1 MNLDNLQIGQTI
13 KNYKELCGLLDCK
26 VSAGDSKKAQLK
38 ELERHVKYHKE
49 GNKFII
55 DKIFEKPKDKQD
67 NRKNNKGKSADYID
81 DIELR
86 LLGKFLTKGKGSNL
100 TIGKSVLLRDTGL
113 VNSNYSYCK
122 KRQEKLATYLDI
134 DKETIY
140 DYYNSVDS
148 MVVNNLERA
157 LKNLSNE
164 KIIDLDTTTIIC
176 KNKLVTVEY
185 KHETY
190 IDEFD
195 EEIERITPVANADI
209 IYEEVT
215 DEEHE
220 IILRVEGELL
230 DKMKVKRITDLF
242 ATGKIKEYYDRCYFE
257 IRKELPDFNFYFK
270 AYKITYNYDRIVNK
284 LNEYGYD
291 DWFKDIEK
299 QCNFIIN
306 EGVQDKIIDN
316 ARNRKSRKDKEYENV
331 IGGLKPDEKHAC
343 RLNDK
348 YIDKYNNISH
358 NVIDLNAKNIKKEV
372 KQTKIIYEQNI
383 KS

>member
-1 MNLDNLQIGQTI
+1 MNIDNLQIKQTI
-13 KNYKELCGLLDCK
+13 KNYKELCDLLDWK
-26 VSAGDSKKAQLK
+26 ISAGDSKKSQLK
-38 ELERHVKYHKE
+38 ELERYCKYHKE

-55 DKIFEKPKDKQD
+55 DEIHNEPKDKQD

-81 DIELR
+81 DLALR
-86 LLGKFLTKGKGSNL
+86 LLGEFLTKGKDNNL
-100 TIGKSVLLRDTGL
+100 TIGKSVLLRDVGL

-122 KRQEKLATYLDI
+122 QRQEKLANYLDI

-164 KIIDLDTTTIIC
+164 KIIDLDTTTIVC
-176 KNKLVTVEY
+176 KNKLLGVNY

-195 EEIERITPVANADI
+195 EEIERIIPIANADI

-215 DEEHE
+215 LEEHE
-220 IILRVEGELL
+220 IILKVEGETL
-230 DKMKVKRITDLF
+230 DKMKVRRVTDLF
-242 ATGKIKEYYDRCYFE
+242 ATGRIKEYYNECYKQ
-257 IRKELPDFNFYFK
+257 IRRELSDFNYYFK

-291 DWFKDIEK
+291 DWLKEME
-299 QCNFIIN
+299 QEYNHLIN
-306 EGVQDKIIDN
+306 CGVKDKIISN
-316 ARNRKSRKDKEYENV
+316 AQNRKARKDKEYESV
-331 IGGLKPDEKHAC
+331 IGIKPDEKHKC
-343 RLNDK
+343 RLDDN
-348 YIDKYNNISH
+348 YIGKYNNINL
-358 NVIDLNAKNIKKEV
+358 NVIDTSAKNIKKNV
-372 KQTKIIYEQNI
+372 AKTKQNKKVE
-383 KS
+383 

>member
-1 MNLDNLQIGQTI
+1 M
-13 KNYKELCGLLDCK
+13 CSLLNWNI
-26 VSAGDSKKAQLK
+26 SAGDSKKAQLK
-38 ELERHVKYHKE
+38 ELECYFIYHKE

-55 DKIFEKPKDKQD
+55 DEIYDAPKEKQD
-67 NRKNNKGKSADYID
+67 NRKNNKGKSADYIE

-86 LLGKFLTKGKGSNL
+86 LLGELLTKGKENNL
-100 TIGKSVLLRDTGL
+100 TIGKSVLLRDVGL

-122 KRQEKLATYLDI
+122 KRQEKLANYLDI

-176 KNKLVTVEY
+176 KNKLITIEY

-190 IDEFD
+190 VDEFD
-195 EEIERITPVANADI
+195 EEIERIIPVANADI

-215 DEEHE
+215 LEEHD
-220 IILRVEGELL
+220 IILRVEGEIL
-230 DKMKVKRITDLF
+230 DKMKVKRLTDLF
-242 ATGKIKEYYDRCYFE
+242 ATGRIKEYYNECYKQ
-257 IRKELPDFNFYFK
+257 IRKELHDFNFYFK

-291 DWFKDIEK
+291 DWLKEME
-299 QCNFIIN
+299 QEYNYLIN
-306 EGVQDKIIDN
+306 CGVQNKIISN
-316 ARNRKSRKDKEYENV
+316 AQNRKVRKDKEYESV
-331 IGGLKPDEKHAC
+331 IGIKPDEKHKC
-343 RLNDK
+343 RLDEN
-348 YIDKYNNISH
+348 YINKYNNLNH
-358 NVIDLNAKNIKKEV
+358 NVIDINAKNIKKKV
-372 KQTKIIYEQNI
+372 LKTKYIR
-383 KS
+383 S